1 MSIFKGVFLAVGGLS
16 FPAGWDSPKVRG
28 ICGAEVRACLIPLS
42 QPKCQADDFVLGSC
56 GFRWAALLALVA
68 FVDSIV
74 LGELDLLLSFFRH

>member
-28 ICGAEVRACLIPLS
+28 ICGAEVRACPYFS
-42 QPKCQADDFVLGSC
+42 FPSKCQADDFALGSC

-74 LGELDLLLSFFRH
+74 LGELDLLLSFFRN